1 MNMMNFPRALIG
13 KPQANADTVK
23 MFGQIEAAVKDF
35 RDRYDG
41 RVNEIEA
48 SVNKLFS
55 AQASSRLG
63 AGPSDAFGPY
73 DAEYSNAFNA
83 HFRRGDVN
91 AALSVGTDS
100 EGGYFAPVEWDRR
113 VHQRLAEST
122 PMRSICMVQPTK
134 TGAYSTIW
142 NNNQWGSGWVGE
154 TVGRPQTSAAG
165 LSQLVFESGEIYAM
179 PAATQKLIDDAAI
192 NIEQWLADSVQDEFS
207 RQEDIAFISGDG
219 TNKPRG
225 LLTYVTGGAS
235 DGHHPGGNLEV
246 FNSES
251 ATEIPDT
258 DTLLDFKYTLSAPYR
273 QNARWLM
280 NSLTASTIAKFKNAE
295 GDYIWREGLQSDEP
309 ARLLGHPVTIDEA
322 MPNIG
327 GGNVP
332 IAFGNFKAG
341 YVINDR
347 IGTRILRDPY
357 TAKPY
362 VLFYVT
368 KRVGGGVM
376 DPHAIKLMKI
386 AVTA

>member
-63 AGPSDAFGPY
+63 GGASDAFGPY

-142 NNNQWGSGWVGE
+142 NNNLWGSGWVGE

-192 NIEQWLADSVQDEFS
+192 NIEQWLADSV
-207 RQEDIAFISGDG
+207 
-219 TNKPRG
+219 
-225 LLTYVTGGAS
+225 
-235 DGHHPGGNLEV
+235 
-246 FNSES
+246 
-251 ATEIPDT
+251 
-258 DTLLDFKYTLSAPYR
+258 
-273 QNARWLM
+273 
-280 NSLTASTIAKFKNAE
+280 
-295 GDYIWREGLQSDEP
+295 
-309 ARLLGHPVTIDEA
+309 
-322 MPNIG
+322 
-327 GGNVP
+327 
-332 IAFGNFKAG
+332 
-341 YVINDR
+341 
-347 IGTRILRDPY
+347 
-357 TAKPY
+357 
-362 VLFYVT
+362 
-368 KRVGGGVM
+368 
-376 DPHAIKLMKI
+376 
-386 AVTA
+386 

>member
-1 MNMMNFPRALIG
+1 MNMMTIPRALIG
-13 KPQANADTVK
+13 KPMASGNTVQ
-23 MFGQIEAAVKDF
+23 MLGQIQNAFEDWKTRHGSRIDNIENALNKVME
-35 RDRYDG
+35 RD
-41 RVNEIEA
+41 A
-48 SVNKLFS
+48 L
-55 AQASSRLG
+55 SRIG
-63 AGPSDAFGPY
+63 AGTADAFGPM
-73 DAEYSNAFNA
+73 DEAYSSAFNA

-113 VHQRLAEST
+113 VHQKLREST

-192 NIEQWLADSVQDEFS
+192 NVEQWLADSVQEEFS

-251 ATEIPDT
+251 ATDIPGT
-258 DTLLDFKYTLSAPYR
+258 DTLLDFKYSLAAPYR
-273 QNARWLM
+273 QGARWLM
-280 NSLTASTIAKFKNAE
+280 NSLTASTIAKFKNEE
-295 GDYIWREGLQSDEP
+295 GDYVWREGLQSDEP

-327 GGNVP
+327 ANNMP
-332 IAFGNFKAG
+332 IAFGNFRAG

-368 KRVGGGVM
+368 KRVGGGIV